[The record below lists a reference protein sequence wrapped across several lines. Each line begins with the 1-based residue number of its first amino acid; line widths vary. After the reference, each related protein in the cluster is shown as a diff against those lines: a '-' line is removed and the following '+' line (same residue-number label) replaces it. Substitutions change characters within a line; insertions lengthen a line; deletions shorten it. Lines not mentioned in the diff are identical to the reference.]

1 MFKMREFADREAGR
15 LTSKAKKVTA
25 NAKSSFAAVFI
36 LQAWV
41 YLSTFVAKRRPVI
54 DRTELS

>member
-1 MFKMREFADREAGR
+1 MSEFEVTGK
-15 LTSKAKKVTA
+15 LSTNAKKVSV
-25 NAKSSFAAVFI
+25 NAKSSLAAVFI
-36 LQAWV
+36 LHAWI